1 MKLRVS
7 CAGPRVLAL
16 LALVLLTACAQ
27 LGESGSAPDSSATSS
42 PTLRAVLSRGELI
55 VGTAANMPPL
65 NMTTRNGDIIGLE
78 PDLANYLAYT
88 MGVKLRL
95 EKMKFSELLGAL
107 ESGKVD
113 MVISGMTIT
122 PRRNL
127 KVAFAGPYFVSGKCV
142 LTRREALASMES
154 AADIDAANLRLTALE
169 GSTSQEFVERLIP
182 SATLIPSPDYDS
194 GVARVL
200 SGEVDA
206 MLADYPICLVTNAR
220 YPDKGFVSV
229 ITRLTYEPLGIA
241 LPANDPL
248 LLNFVE
254 NLLGGLALSGRLTEL
269 NERWFGDGSWLEQLP

>member
-1 MKLRVS
+1 MKLRAYSAVR
-7 CAGPRVLAL
+7 GVLVL
-16 LALVLLTACAQ
+16 LTVVLLTACAQ
-27 LGESGSAPDSSATSS
+27 LGGSTSSPSATSS
-42 PTLRAVLSRGELI
+42 PTLDAILARGELV

-65 NMTTRNGDIIGLE
+65 SMTTRSGEIIGLE
-78 PDLANYLAYT
+78 ADLANYLAYT

-95 EKMKFSELLGAL
+95 EKMQFSKLLGAL
-107 ESGKVD
+107 ESGEVD
-113 MVISGMTIT
+113 MVISYMTIT

-127 KVAFAGPYFVSGKCV
+127 RVAFAGPYFVSGKCV

-154 AADIDAANLRLTALE
+154 AADINAANLKLTALE

-182 SATLIPSPDYDS
+182 SATLVTSPDADA

-206 MLADYPICLVTNAR
+206 MLADYPVCLVTHAR
-220 YPDKGFVSV
+220 YPDEGLVSV

-241 LPANDPL
+241 LPASDPL

-254 NLLGGLALSGRLTEL
+254 NLLGGLALSGRLNEL
-269 NERWFGDGSWLEQLP
+269 NERWFGDGRWLEQLP

>member
-1 MKLRVS
+1 MKLRAY
-7 CAGPRVLAL
+7 CAGRGVLVL
-16 LALVLLTACAQ
+16 LTAVLLTACAQ
-27 LGESGSAPDSSATSS
+27 VGGSTASPSATSS
-42 PTLRAVLSRGELI
+42 PTLDAILARGELV

-65 NMTTRNGDIIGLE
+65 SMTTRSGEIIGLE
-78 PDLANYLAYT
+78 ADLANYLAYT

-95 EKMKFSELLGAL
+95 EKMQFSKLLRAL
-107 ESGKVD
+107 ESGEVD
-113 MVISGMTIT
+113 MVISYMTIT

-154 AADIDAANLRLTALE
+154 AADINAANLKLTALE

-182 SATLIPSPDYDS
+182 SATLVTSPDADA

-206 MLADYPICLVTNAR
+206 MLADYPVCLVTHAR
-220 YPDKGFVSV
+220 YPDEGLVSV

-254 NLLGGLALSGRLTEL
+254 NLLGGLALSGRLNEL
-269 NERWFGDGSWLEQLP
+269 NERWFGDARWLEQLP

>member
-1 MKLRVS
+1 MKLRAS
-7 CAGPRVLAL
+7 CAGLRVLAL
-16 LALVLLTACAQ
+16 LALALLTACAQ
-27 LGESGSAPDSSATSS
+27 LGGSTSGSSTTFS
-42 PTLRAVLSRGELI
+42 PTLDAILSRGELV

-65 NMTTRNGDIIGLE
+65 NMTTRSGEIIGLE

-95 EKMKFSELLGAL
+95 ETMQFSELLGAL

-154 AADIDAANLRLTALE
+154 AADINAANLKLTALE

-182 SATLIPSPDYDS
+182 SATLITAPDYDS

-206 MLADYPICLVTNAR
+206 MLADYPICLVTHAR
-220 YPDKGFVSV
+220 YPDEGLVSV

-254 NLLGGLALSGRLTEL
+254 NLLGGLALSGRLNEL
-269 NERWFGDGSWLEQLP
+269 NARWFGDGRWLEQLP

>member
-1 MKLRVS
+1 
-7 CAGPRVLAL
+7 VLAL
-16 LALVLLTACAQ
+16 LAIVLLTACAQ
-27 LGESGSAPDSSATSS
+27 TGGSTSGSSSTVS
-42 PTLRAVLSRGELI
+42 PTLDAILSRGELV

-65 NMTTRNGDIIGLE
+65 NMTTRSGEIIGLE

-95 EKMKFSELLGAL
+95 EKMQFSELLGAL
-107 ESGKVD
+107 EAGKVD

-122 PRRNL
+122 PSRNL

-154 AADIDAANLRLTALE
+154 AADINAANLKLTALE

-182 SATLIPSPDYDS
+182 SATLTTVPDYDS

-200 SGEVDA
+200 SGEADA
-206 MLADYPICLVTNAR
+206 MLADYPICLVTYAR
-220 YPDKGFVSV
+220 YPDEGLVSV

-254 NLLGGLALSGRLTEL
+254 NLLGGLALSGRLNEL
-269 NERWFGDGSWLEQLP
+269 NERWFGDARWLEQLP